1 MRLKKDS
8 KKSFKKLTDMLVN
21 AIYNG
26 HYIAAKDGENIAFGR
41 LVSYEFTH
49 LGAAGQLSLV
59 FEGGQHS
66 IFALSELKSIKLVQ
80 HPDFLE

>member
-21 AIYNG
+21 AIYSG

-41 LVSYEFTH
+41 LVSYEFAQ
-49 LGAAGQLSLV
+49 LNAAGQLSLV

-66 IFALSELKSIKLVQ
+66 AFALDELKSIKLVQ